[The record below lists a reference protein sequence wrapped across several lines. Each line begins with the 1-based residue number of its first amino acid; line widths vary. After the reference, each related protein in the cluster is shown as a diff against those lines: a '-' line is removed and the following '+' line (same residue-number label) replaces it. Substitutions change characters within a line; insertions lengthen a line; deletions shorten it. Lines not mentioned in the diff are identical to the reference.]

1 MIRST
6 NQIVADLLR
15 FIIDGEWSGQTNTSC
30 HCHPEYADSCP
41 ECGEER
47 SVGQHRLD
55 CQRMALVKET
65 QAYLRA
71 ENELAV
77 ARGEEEVYVPE

>member
-1 MIRST
+1 
-6 NQIVADLLR
+6 
-15 FIIDGEWSGQTNTSC
+15 
-30 HCHPEYADSCP
+30 
-41 ECGEER
+41 
-47 SVGQHRLD
+47 
-55 CQRMALVKET
+55 MALVKET